1 MLTFQ
6 IVPNFGGAVLCVGGA
21 YVFVKP
27 KSEFLGETLLGGMHD
42 YWDHQLVLV
51 DLIAARLKLLLIVW

>member
-1 MLTFQ
+1 M
-6 IVPNFGGAVLCVGGA
+6 CVGGGA

-42 YWDHQLVLV
+42 YWAHQLVLV

>member
-1 MLTFQ
+1 M
-6 IVPNFGGAVLCVGGA
+6 CVGGA

-27 KSEFLGETLLGGMHD
+27 KSEFLGETLLGGGMHD
-42 YWDHQLVLV
+42 YCAHQLVLV